1 MISSYTISRIL
12 EWYGEGSLK
21 LRPDF
26 QRRPNWQQRAK
37 IYFIDT
43 ILRGYPA
50 PLIYLRPRLDPKT
63 NSPIRE
69 VVDGQQRLTAII
81 QFYEGQFRL
90 DDTVAGFEG
99 LKYEELELQH
109 QDAFLDYNMGVEDLV
124 GASDEYVL
132 EVFQRLNS
140 YGVRLNAQE
149 LRHGTF
155 HGAFRNA
162 VVQTS
167 ERWTPLWSRYKVV
180 TIKNRLRMKD
190 DELTA
195 EMLGIILHG
204 VSDGGQPNI
213 RSLYQEYDKA
223 LPYEAVE
230 RLDSTVQYILDNLSE
245 VLTTKLKGAPHF
257 LMLFAAVAHAMYG
270 IPNGDLGTADDIP
283 PLPKRDPNAL
293 TNIDVVRKNFT
304 KLVDILKQSI
314 DQVPPRF
321 FAFRFAS
328 GGTTQRIRSRSQR
341 FVTLYEA
348 LLSKDL

>member
-1 MISSYTISRIL
+1 MIDTYTISKIL
-12 EWYGEGSLK
+12 EWHREGSLK

-26 QRRPNWQQRAK
+26 QRRPNWPQRAK
-37 IYFIDT
+37 LYFVDT
-43 ILRGYPA
+43 ILRGYPV

-69 VVDGQQRLTAII
+69 VVDGQQRLTTLIE
-81 QFYEGQFRL
+81 FFDGKFRL
-90 DDTVAGFEG
+90 NDNVEG
-99 LKYEELELQH
+99 YQGLRYDELELQH
-109 QDAFLDYNMGVEDLV
+109 QNAFLDYNMGVEDLV

-167 ERWTPLWSRYKVV
+167 ERWTLLWARYKVV
-180 TIKNRLRMKD
+180 AIKNRLRMKD

-213 RSLYQEYDKA
+213 RSLYTNYDKN
-223 LPYEAVE
+223 LPHEAVDI
-230 RLDSTVQYILDNLSE
+230 LDHTVQFILDNLSD
-245 VLTTKLKGAPHF
+245 VLATKLRGAPHF

-270 IPNGDLGTADDIP
+270 IPNGGMGTANNIP
-283 PLPKRDPNAL
+283 PLPERDPGAL
-293 TNIDVVRKNFT
+293 TNLDVVRKNFAT
-304 KLVDILKQSI
+304 LVDILKQSI

-321 FAFRFAS
+321 FTFRYAS

-348 LLSKDL
+348 LLSKEL

>member
-1 MISSYTISRIL
+1 MIGVYTVGKIL
-12 EWYGEGSLK
+12 EWYQEGSLK

-26 QRRPNWQQRAK
+26 QRRPNWQQKAK
-37 IYFIDT
+37 IYFVDT

-50 PLIYLRPRLDPKT
+50 PLIYLRPRRDPKT
-63 NSPIRE
+63 DSPIRE

-81 QFYEGQFRL
+81 QFYEGQLRL
-90 DDTVAGFEG
+90 DDTVAGFQG
-99 LKYEELELQH
+99 LRFDDLELQH
-109 QDAFLDYNMGVEDLV
+109 QDAFMDYNMGVEELL

-162 VVQTS
+162 VIQTS
-167 ERWTPLWSRYKVV
+167 ERWTPLWANYKVV

-195 EMLGIILHG
+195 EMLGVILQG

-213 RSLYQEYDKA
+213 RSLYLKYDKN
-223 LPYEAVE
+223 LPVEAID
-230 RLDSTVQYILDNLSE
+230 RLDGTVQYILEHLAG

-257 LMLFAAVAHAMYG
+257 LMLFAAVAHALYG

-283 PLPKRDPNAL
+283 PLPSRNLGAL
-293 TNIDVVRKNFT
+293 TDIDVVSSNLA

-314 DQVPPRF
+314 DQVPPTF

-348 LLSKDL
+348 LLPKEL